1 MKDVPSNT
9 VGMSTTESAEL
20 SQDSELQ
27 EGQES
32 VFSE

>member
-1 MKDVPSNT
+1 MKDVPTNT
-9 VGMSTTESAEL
+9 VGTTESAEL
-20 SQDSELQ
+20 SQDNELQ

>member
-1 MKDVPSNT
+1 MKDVPTNT
-9 VGMSTTESAEL
+9 VGMSTIESAEL
-20 SQDSELQ
+20 SQDNELQ